1 METTNAALINFYIT
15 SHLNMQRGME
25 GVVAQVKLFNS
36 KGTLVATGCNKIYQY
51 DSTPKEDYVI
61 SSFAALID
69 PAENYYMEYKVCC
82 KFVSQLSGSIR
93 LGNAEVLKFN
103 SGTEVARYTVN
114 NSNNHISGAEIINNQ
129 YLPTIIDYSASLPNT
144 VEVIFS

>member
-69 PAENYYMEYKVCC
+69 PAEN
-82 KFVSQLSGSIR
+82 
-93 LGNAEVLKFN
+93 
-103 SGTEVARYTVN
+103 
-114 NSNNHISGAEIINNQ
+114 
-129 YLPTIIDYSASLPNT
+129 
-144 VEVIFS
+144 